1 MLLTSSKAAF
11 NGGLS
16 VHKYM
21 KIVTW
26 QQAAH
31 GVSKSVAQATARISR
46 LECMEG
52 HAHAVDLRNA
62 KYFPWENFDLSAN
75 V

>member
-1 MLLTSSKAAF
+1 M
-11 NGGLS
+11 
-16 VHKYM
+16 HKYM

-26 QQAAH
+26 QQAARE
-31 GVSKSVAQATARISR
+31 GSKRVAQATAQISR
-46 LECMEG
+46 LACMEG
-52 HAHAVDLRNA
+52 YARAADVQHA

>member
-1 MLLTSSKAAF
+1 
-11 NGGLS
+11 
-16 VHKYM
+16 M

-26 QQAAH
+26 KQAVCE
-31 GVSKSVAQATARISR
+31 GSKRVVQATARISR

-52 HAHAVDLRNA
+52 HARAADVQHA

-75 V
+75 G

>member
-1 MLLTSSKAAF
+1 M
-11 NGGLS
+11 
-16 VHKYM
+16 HKYM

-26 QQAAH
+26 QQAARW
-31 GVSKSVAQATARISR
+31 GSKRVAQAAARISR

>member
-26 QQAAH
+26 QQATRE
-31 GVSKSVAQATARISR
+31 GSKRVAQATARISR

-52 HAHAVDLRNA
+52 HAHAVDLQNA
-62 KYFPWENFDLSAN
+62 KYFPWENFGLSAN

>member
-1 MLLTSSKAAF
+1 
-11 NGGLS
+11 
-16 VHKYM
+16 M

-26 QQAAH
+26 QQAERE
-31 GVSKSVAQATARISR
+31 GSKRVVQAIARISR

-52 HAHAVDLRNA
+52 HAHTAGLRNA

-75 V
+75 VC

>member
-1 MLLTSSKAAF
+1 M
-11 NGGLS
+11 
-16 VHKYM
+16 HKYM

-26 QQAAH
+26 QQAERE
-31 GVSKSVAQATARISR
+31 GSKRVVQATARISR

-52 HAHAVDLRNA
+52 HAHTAGLRNA

-75 V
+75 VC